1 MRTTKHRPTM
11 NSFTVLYKLQH
22 RYDTDRSADPTVYTY
37 VCNAIDREDAIRQ
50 LKVSR
55 YTRVGSKRFCRRFKI
70 VDVYTTKH
78 GEGMCTCNYCKMNP
92 TMARKVTV
100 LKSKMPG
107 YMKRS
112 YTR

>member
-1 MRTTKHRPTM
+1 MKKSM
-11 NSFTVLYKLQH
+11 VAFTVLYKVSH
-22 RYDTDRSADPTVYTY
+22 KFDTDRSADPTVYTFTTL
-37 VCNAIDREDAIRQ
+37 AISREDAIHQ
-50 LKVSR
+50 LQVSR
-55 YTRVGSKRFCRRFKI
+55 YTHVKGSKRPVRFVKKFKV

>member
-55 YTRVGSKRFCRRFKI
+55 YTRVGSKRFCRRFKV
-70 VDVYTTKH
+70 VDVYTVKH
-78 GEGMCTCNYCKMNP
+78 GEGVCECKWCATHP
-92 TMARKVTV
+92 PPSRKVRV
-100 LKSKMPG
+100 IKSRMP
-107 YMKRS
+107 YWVRRLH
-112 YTR
+112 TA